1 MEKYWVYINGYR
13 VVETRSIGYKWVF
26 YRTTEYARFKKIKRS
41 EWDKC
46 CISTLDQIQNKI
58 NIINKALDN
67 NILLTTKSRNKFGW
81 KNKTFEKIESEVMQ
95 EVA

>member
-26 YRTTEYARFKKIKRS
+26 YRTTEYSRYKRIKRS

-46 CISTLDQIQNKI
+46 CISTLAEVKDKI
-58 NIINKALDN
+58 NIINKAIDN
-67 NILLTTKSRNKFGW
+67 NISLTTKSRNKFGW
-81 KNKTFEKIESEVMQ
+81 KNKPFDQIKLEVESRSL
-95 EVA
+95 